1 MRKAQMFL
9 AVLLLICVTL
19 MSASAEILTI
29 DLDNAS
35 YEELDNAYQILKQ
48 VRMNKLKEENAKGNL
63 PDSQS
68 EITFRN
74 IPWGSTKQKAEEVLG
89 EPSIETTTL
98 LYLSGTTVD
107 KDIGIGAKYSRH
119 PLTVAGYTSKR
130 TKVSYVYPVID
141 GIMLR
146 DDDNAILFF
155 AGYEIMDDTNDVNT
169 IFEDLTEKLS
179 KLYGEYVANDND
191 KSRIWTDALNNSVQL
206 ELFGNSVMVNYTCGM
221 AEELV
226 NEAQKA
232 RDEERAERL
241 EETKNNVDGL

>member
-98 LYLSGTTVD
+98 L
-107 KDIGIGAKYSRH
+107 
-119 PLTVAGYTSKR
+119 
-130 TKVSYVYPVID
+130 
-141 GIMLR
+141 
-146 DDDNAILFF
+146 
-155 AGYEIMDDTNDVNT
+155 
-169 IFEDLTEKLS
+169 
-179 KLYGEYVANDND
+179 
-191 KSRIWTDALNNSVQL
+191 
-206 ELFGNSVMVNYTCGM
+206 
-221 AEELV
+221 
-226 NEAQKA
+226 
-232 RDEERAERL
+232 
-241 EETKNNVDGL
+241 